1 VAQRLASAVIIGI
14 GTLTLSA
21 IAYAGSL
28 AVCRGENVGS
38 SSACVVVAAAIAIR
52 CPTGRW
58 AWTRFVP
65 MAAWA
70 SYLLVVIV
78 TSRHGQELY
87 PEPVGLSTRAAVPSP
102 GSV

>member
-1 VAQRLASAVIIGI
+1 MLAPRRRAARSTNHADAAFWLGVV
-14 GTLTLSA
+14 LPA
-21 IAYAGSL
+21 I
-28 AVCRGENVGS
+28 
-38 SSACVVVAAAIAIR
+38 VVAAAITIR

-58 AWTRFVP
+58 AWARFVP